1 MTGRTEIP
9 RTAGT
14 LHSTA
19 STHTCT
25 RVLFC
30 TPNHFTCQPFHF
42 CPLLTS
48 SSTLVYQAE
57 GVTFHAFNFAN
68 YGVPQTRTRLF
79 AGTPSLI
86 HALRDDASLRVA
98 APVTPADLLT
108 PPPGATRI
116 RASGGKCVPQFMRSI
131 HVPTWCL
138 LTACKPVYVTADVR
152 CVRVMTVPELLALQK
167 FPGTFR
173 MPSHLCTEAARV
185 RLIGNAVPP
194 LMSRLL
200 LKPLAR

>member
-1 MTGRTEIP
+1 MRNVTKGKAAELGMEMVRWYIALVKKLNP
-9 RTAGT
+9 
-14 LHSTA
+14 
-19 STHTCT
+19 
-25 RVLFC
+25 
-30 TPNHFTCQPFHF
+30 PYFTFEQVSAPAIREH
-42 CPLLTS
+42 LA
-48 SSTLVYQAE
+48 AE

-98 APVTPADLLT
+98 SPVTPADLLT

-116 RASGGKCVPQFMRSI
+116 RASGGKCIEAFYRPLN
-131 HVPTWCL
+131 VPTWCL
-138 LTACKPVYVTADVR
+138 LTACKPVYVTANGR
-152 CVRVMTVPELLALQK
+152 CVRVMTVPELLELQT
-167 FPGTFR
+167 FPPAFR
-173 MPSHLCTEAARV
+173 MPTHLCTEAARV